1 MSLNANGFNLIELSE
16 NVWVFEAIE
25 FESFTGTLREVI
37 TFAVRRYAFNVQEIE
52 KALLEMV
59 QMDHNAVHF
68 GMWAT
73 FVYSFSQ
80 NAPRKQMVS

>member
-1 MSLNANGFNLIELSE
+1 MSLNANGFNLIEIAE

-37 TFAVRRYAFNVQEIE
+37 TFAVRRYAFSVTEIE
-52 KALLEMV
+52 KALVEMV
-59 QMDHNAVHF
+59 RMGHRAVHF

-73 FVYSFSQ
+73 FVYSFNLEKKVISC
-80 NAPRKQMVS
+80 